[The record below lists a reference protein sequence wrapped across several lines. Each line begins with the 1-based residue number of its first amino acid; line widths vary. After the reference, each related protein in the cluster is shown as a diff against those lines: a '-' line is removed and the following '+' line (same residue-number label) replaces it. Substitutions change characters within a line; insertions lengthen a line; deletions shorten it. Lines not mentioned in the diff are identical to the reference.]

1 MRLPLPHPLLF
12 QLHAV
17 CSRVLAI
24 KAAAGWQPD
33 SYHDDEEYDEG
44 EEEVVGY
51 EEEGEYEDEDEVVY
65 WPHVP
70 GGPSGLEVRQT
81 VPPCVMPVESA
92 EVTTD
97 EEGKDAPRWPS
108 VVSSEYAARMEEMWR
123 KCAERL
129 GREVRGGKWWA

>member
-1 MRLPLPHPLLF
+1 M
-12 QLHAV
+12 
-17 CSRVLAI
+17 LAI

-33 SYHDDEEYDEG
+33 SYHDDEEYDDG
-44 EEEVVGY
+44 EEEGVESGD
-51 EEEGEYEDEDEVVY
+51 EDEDEVVY
-65 WPHVP
+65 WPHVS
-70 GGPSGLEVRQT
+70 GGPSALEVCQT
-81 VPPCVMPVESA
+81 VPPCVMPVELA

-129 GREVRGGKWWA
+129 GREVRGGRWWA